1 MFLGRH
7 DFQPVMA
14 PVDRTVNHGCPYKFN
29 HKIFKPHV
37 IIIQALEHLAAGTI
51 FRQFHDDDSRYL
63 LLQLP
68 ALNLI
73 EKLVAHL
80 PHIPFAGE
88 REIDLHAGLL
98 QCRHN
103 TGKPRDG

>member
-51 FRQFHDDDSRYL
+51 FRQFHDDDPRYL

-80 PHIPFAGE
+80 PHISFAGE
-88 REIDLHAGLL
+88 REIDLHTGRL